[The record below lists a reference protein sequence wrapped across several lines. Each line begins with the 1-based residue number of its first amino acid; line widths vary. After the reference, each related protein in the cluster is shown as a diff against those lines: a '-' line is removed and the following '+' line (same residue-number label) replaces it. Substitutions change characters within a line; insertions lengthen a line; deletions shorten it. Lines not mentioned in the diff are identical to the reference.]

1 MVDGFWR
8 FLSQAVGAL
17 VGEPEQ
23 STEYGDGANDEQ
35 NLIPATLMREQEHRY
50 RVTAVPS
57 E

>member
-23 STEYGDGANDEQ
+23 STEYGGGANDEQ